1 MHPRREFAPYLE
13 ELAKSELQIQVV
25 LYTDLAGV
33 VIDVLKRNTASNP
46 PPHADQLHAFLGC
59 AIAQS
64 YVEMGTNYAL
74 KELRTVMVEYQQGTL
89 LLAPTCSGVLMVL
102 ADFGANLGFI
112 RHKLVHIAK
121 KVRKL
126 ESALKTLQLPSSTE
140 IPKDNDSKKLNS
152 PTTEVEHRSVE
163 KKEPVDDKELL
174 KQALEALENI

>member
-13 ELAKSELQIQVV
+13 ELAKSELQIQAV

-33 VIDVLKRNTASNP
+33 VIDVLKRKTASEPTPN
-46 PPHADQLHAFLGC
+46 ADQLHAFLGC

-74 KELRTVMVEYQQGTL
+74 KELRIVMVEYQQGTL

-102 ADFGANLGFI
+102 ADLGANLGFI
-112 RHKLVHIAK
+112 RHKLVRIAK

-126 ESALKTLQLPSSTE
+126 ESALETRQLPSSTE
-140 IPKDNDSKKLNS
+140 IPKGNGPNKLSS
-152 PTTEVEHRSVE
+152 PTTEVEHRSIG

-174 KQALEALENI
+174 KQALQALENI